1 MELNLK
7 EEIKKLLNEKINRT
21 NGVHVSDITNY
32 IVNEHNDLFSLI
44 EIKDRDKLQV
54 RINGLLL
61 YDVKKKS
68 GNEFSKVKNTKTGK
82 DKKGYYKINNT
93 KRSKVKSKIE
103 VKIFSS

>member
-1 MELNLK
+1 MKFNLK
-7 EEIKKLLNEKINRT
+7 VEIKKLLNEKVNKT

-82 DKKGYYKINNT
+82 DKKGYYKISNT
-93 KRSKVKSKIE
+93 KRAKVKSKE
-103 VKIFSS
+103 R